1 VLGGSALLRTA
12 GYLTEWAAQ
21 RRSPDVDRPLGFQD
35 AYLFDAATAQR
46 QLTHSF
52 DRALDRAVFR
62 IVLVRAL
69 EIPAADRPW
78 LARLLEQDPAAAID
92 EALIDHTLDAWYRA
106 PPLADEDLRLTLLR
120 TGTLEQLAAT
130 KDPFLAAVLR
140 VWPAVQDA
148 EHRRRAVA
156 GERALLEPAYGEAV
170 QAVLG
175 RSVAPDAN
183 SSLRI
188 TYGTVR
194 SFKPGSSDPAD
205 RPFTVASQIA
215 AKNTG
220 VSPFNAPAG
229 LLSAIRARRFGR
241 YADPA
246 LGGDLPIDFLSD
258 LDISGGNS
266 GSPVINR
273 RGELVGVLF
282 DSAEQGVLSDISYD
296 PATSRS
302 ISVDVRYLAW
312 TLDVLAGGGGLLA
325 EMGIAPTHE

>member
-1 VLGGSALLRTA
+1 
-12 GYLTEWAAQ
+12 
-21 RRSPDVDRPLGFQD
+21 
-35 AYLFDAATAQR
+35 
-46 QLTHSF
+46 
-52 DRALDRAVFR
+52 
-62 IVLVRAL
+62 
-69 EIPAADRPW
+69 
-78 LARLLEQDPAAAID
+78 
-92 EALIDHTLDAWYRA
+92 
-106 PPLADEDLRLTLLR
+106 
-120 TGTLEQLAAT
+120 
-130 KDPFLAAVLR
+130 
-140 VWPAVQDA
+140 
-148 EHRRRAVA
+148 
-156 GERALLEPAYGEAV
+156 V